1 MNYVMKRILSF
12 MLVCSP
18 LLAGPRDAEW
28 KKVEDYIKKD
38 LPKSAITELLAIDAK
53 ARAEKAWP
61 EAIRASL
68 QRVKLEGNIE
78 EGADVIGSIKTLEK
92 ELAAAPVEMK
102 PLLQTIDALWL
113 WSYYTQNQWRFMHRT
128 QTAQQPG
135 EDIQSW
141 DLQRMLAEIDNRF
154 MKALANRDA
163 LKEQTIDGFSMLLK
177 KGTTPDELRPT
188 MYDFLVHEI
197 LNFYAAEESVDAA
210 AEDTFEFDAASPAI
224 GTAEEFLAWRPQS
237 TDEKSWKLKSI
248 RLYQEIIAHHQ
259 DRLSARIHNDLERL
273 QWAKGAVTGGATD
286 KRMIDRYNELV
297 NATVGN
303 DIQSLVRGKL
313 AELLMT
319 QNRMKDALEV
329 AVAGRDAFPDSIYR
343 SLCNSII
350 SRIEAKQVNVAA
362 ELAWNAAKPVFEV
375 KYRNINKVWFRLYAE
390 TWNPSMEGYYDDKK
404 ISQLLRGKPVKQWSV
419 DLAPTDDYLEKS
431 QKLDA
436 PLDLAHGLYQLVASA
451 EESFPIDKN
460 HLSFSRIWMSELS
473 MISSNRDEKCQ
484 GFVVH
489 ALSGDPLQDVNVV
502 MWGWENG
509 NWSKSATTKTDK
521 DGAYAFDNIRQRQL
535 QVFAEKDGD
544 SMSSS
549 QSWINQRGA
558 DRPNTRIFI
567 FTDRAIYRPGQT
579 IRFKG
584 IAAYYDRSKNDY
596 HTLNDENFTVVFSDA
611 NQKEI
616 SKLELNSNDKGS
628 FQGSFTAPNDRVLG
642 MAYLK
647 CRENQSMIRVEE
659 YKRPKFYAEV
669 GPAQKAPKLSENV
682 IVTGK
687 ALSYTGA
694 AIDGGKVKWSVTRR
708 AIWPE
713 WCRWCWWYVP
723 HNNNA
728 KQIAHG
734 VAVAKTDGTF
744 DVPFIAEPDKDIDPA
759 TEPVFS
765 YEVAVDVTDS
775 TGETRTATR
784 TVKAGYLDVQA
795 SLTCENWQE
804 PTEPV
809 RISIGTK
816 TVDNLP
822 IQSKGTLSVF
832 RVVEPE
838 NVLRAR
844 LSHPHGQVKASK
856 DPSDPNNWELGELV
870 QKNEFAT
877 NEKGQAESVV
887 KLAAGEYRAVLT
899 TSDSSGKK
907 VTALLPIRVVDPQS
921 GDFPVTVNHHFDVKK
936 TSIEPGGELV
946 ALWGTGYEKG
956 RYYYEIEHRGEI
968 LRKGWSDGT
977 KSQELLRFPVKEEH
991 RGGFQLRT
999 IFVREN
1005 RRYLT
1010 NHTIN
1015 VPWSQHQLSL
1025 KFETMRSKLEP
1036 GSKETW
1042 SVIVE
1047 GAKKDKIE
1055 MLGSMYDASLDAFA
1069 AHDWPYSS
1077 SQYFYYDTPRAAFQA
1092 EGGMAMSLPYERNWN
1107 HIVGISALSY
1117 RRLIDSLLP
1126 SLRFGWDSGVG
1137 GLKGPHRGKGKFL
1150 ENSGEP
1156 MAAMAAN
1163 QSDAMDALSASGNG
1177 KREGENL
1184 ANKRVEFKGEEA
1196 AARPDTDV
1204 VAPRKNLQETAF
1216 FEPFLTADEKG
1227 VVKMTFTMPEAL
1239 TKWRFM
1245 GLAHD
1250 AHLRSGYLEGEAV
1263 TSKDLMCQPNPP
1275 RFLREGDE
1283 VEFTA
1288 KISNQSD
1295 QVQQGLARL
1304 SFADAATM
1312 ESRDAAMS
1320 LQTPEQ
1326 QFNIPA
1332 KESKTLS
1339 WRIKV
1344 PDGAGVLTFKAVA
1357 SAGKISDG
1365 EEGMIPV
1372 LSRRQLVTESIT
1384 LPIRN
1389 IGSRDFEMKKLLD
1402 SGASDTLR
1410 HQGVTVQVV
1419 SQPAWYAVMALPYL
1433 METPHECAEQIF
1445 NRYYANL
1452 LARHI
1457 VQSDPKIHRVFELW
1471 RNAPKVLDSPLL
1483 KNQDLKSLMI
1493 EETPWLRDANSETEA
1508 RRNVGV
1514 LFDENRLDSEM
1525 SRAMKRLTAMQMQN
1539 GAWPWFTGGDSSEFI
1554 TLYIVTGTGRL
1565 NHLGVK
1571 VDNDRALQALDWLD
1585 ARIREMYEKINA
1597 KDRDKNHFSSFIA
1610 MYLYGRSFFQEQRPV
1625 AGANK
1630 EAVDYFLKQ
1639 GSKYWAENSSLMT
1652 RCHTALGLQRFGD
1665 KDTAA
1670 AIVAS
1675 LRENARNTD
1684 EMGMHW
1690 RMNENFYWY
1699 EAPVET
1705 QAMIIETFREVA
1717 KDMKAVDDCQVWL
1730 LKQKQTQGWK
1740 TSKSTADAIY
1750 ALLLGGDVKRLASD
1764 AIVKAELGGLE
1775 VKPEHVE
1782 PGTGF
1787 YEKKFSTAEIKPEM
1801 GKIKLIKSDEGVSWG
1816 SLHWQY
1822 LEDVSK
1828 ITPHEG
1834 NPLEVKK
1841 SIFVKRMTK
1850 AGATLEAVKGPL
1862 SPGDEVVTRIE
1873 IRTDRDMEFIHLKSQ
1888 RGSGVEPMNVLSKY
1902 KWQEGLG
1909 YYEMTKDTADHFFI
1923 DYLRRGTYVFET
1935 SARVQ
1940 LRGSYPTGIA
1950 EIQCMYAPEFNSHS
1964 GSVMMEAK

>member
-1 MNYVMKRILSF
+1 MKKLLCLIMS
-12 MLVCSP
+12 CGP
-18 LLAGPRDAEW
+18 LMAGSRDEEW
-28 KKVEDYIKKD
+28 KKVEDFMNKD
-38 LPKSAITELLAIDAK
+38 LPKTAIKELLAIDAK
-53 ARAEKAWP
+53 AREEKAWP
-61 EAIRASL
+61 EAIRATAL
-68 QRVKLEGNIE
+68 RVKLQGTIE
-78 EGADVIGSIKTLEK
+78 EGADVIGPIKGLEK
-92 ELAAAPVEMK
+92 ELAAAPEEMK

-113 WSYYTQNQWRFMHRT
+113 WSYYTQNQWQFMQRT

-135 EDIQSW
+135 EDMQTW
-141 DLQRMLAEIDNRF
+141 DLQRILAEIDSRF

-163 LKEQTIDGFSMLLK
+163 LKAQPVDGFSMLLE
-177 KGTTPDELRPT
+177 KGNTPDELRPT

-210 AEDTFEFDAASPAI
+210 AEDAFEFDAASPAF
-224 GTAEEFLAWRPQS
+224 GMAEEFLAWKPQS
-237 TDEKSWKLKSI
+237 SDEKSWKLKSI
-248 RLYQEIIAHHQ
+248 RLYQEIIAYHQ
-259 DRLSARIHNDLERL
+259 DRLSARVHNELERL
-273 QWAKGAVTGGATD
+273 EWAKGAVTGGDTD
-286 KRMIDRYNELV
+286 KRMIDRYNELI

-303 DIQSLVRGKL
+303 EIQSLARGKL

-319 QNRMKDALEV
+319 QKRMKDAREV

-343 SLCNSII
+343 SLCASVI
-350 SRIEAKQVNVAA
+350 SRIEAKQVNVAT
-362 ELAWNAAKPVFEV
+362 ELVWNAAKPVFEV

-390 TWNPSMEGYYDDKK
+390 TWNPRFEGYYDDKK
-404 ISQLLRGKPVKQWSV
+404 ITQLLRGKPVKQWSV

-431 QKLDA
+431 QNLDA
-436 PLDLAHGLYQLVASA
+436 PLDLPHGFYQLVASA
-451 EESFPIDKN
+451 EENFSIHKN
-460 HLSFSRIWMSELS
+460 HLSFSRIWLS
-473 MISSNRDEKCQ
+473 DLLMISSNRYETSQ
-484 GFVVH
+484 GFVVN
-489 ALSGDPLQDVNVV
+489 ALSGDPLQGVNVA
-502 MWGWENG
+502 MWTTENG
-509 NWSKSATTKTDK
+509 KWSKSATAQTDK
-521 DGAYAFDNIRQRQL
+521 DGAYAFDNKRQRQM

-544 SMSSS
+544 SMSSGHGWS
-549 QSWINQRGA
+549 YHRGE
-558 DRPNTRIFI
+558 DRPNTHLFI

-579 IRFKG
+579 VRFKG
-584 IAAYYDRSKNDY
+584 IAAYYDRNKNDY

-616 SKLELNSNDKGS
+616 SKLELKSNDKGS
-628 FQGSFTAPNDRVLG
+628 FQGSFTTPNDRVLG
-642 MAYLK
+642 MAYLT
-647 CRENQSMIRVEE
+647 CRNNQTMIRVEE

-669 GPAQKAPKLSENV
+669 GPAQKAPKLGENV

-708 AIWPE
+708 AIWPD
-713 WCRWCWWYVP
+713 WSRWCWWYVP
-723 HNNNA
+723 QNNTA

-734 VAVAKTDGTF
+734 VAVTKTDGTF
-744 DVPFIAEPDKDIDPA
+744 DVPFIAEADKDIDPA
-759 TEPVFS
+759 TEPIFS
-765 YEVAVDVTDS
+765 YEVTVEVTDS

-784 TVKAGYLDVQA
+784 AVKAGYLDVQA
-795 SLTCENWQE
+795 SMTCESWQE

-809 RISIGTK
+809 KITIGTK
-816 TVDNLP
+816 TVDDLP
-822 IQSKGTLSVF
+822 IQSKGTVSVF

-838 NVLRAR
+838 HVLRAR
-844 LSHPHGQVKASK
+844 LNQPYGEVKASK

-877 NEKGQAESVV
+877 DEKGQAESVV

-907 VTALLPIRVVDPQS
+907 VTALLPIRIVDPQS
-921 GDFPVTVNHHFDVKK
+921 VDFPVTVAHHFDVKN
-936 TSIEPGGELV
+936 TTIEPGGELI
-946 ALWGTGYEKG
+946 ALWGTGYDKG
-956 RYYYEIEHRGEI
+956 LYYYEIEHRGKI
-968 LRKGWSDGT
+968 LRKGWSDGAKT
-977 KSQELLRFPVKEEH
+977 QEVLRFPVREEH

-999 IFVREN
+999 IFVTEN
-1005 RRYLT
+1005 RSYLT
-1010 NHTIN
+1010 NRTIG
-1015 VPWSQHQLSL
+1015 VPWSKHQLSL

-1036 GSKETW
+1036 GAKESW

-1047 GAKKDKIE
+1047 GTEKDKVE

-1069 AHDWPYSS
+1069 AHDWPHLL
-1077 SQYFYYDTPRAAFQA
+1077 SQYFYYDSPHSAFQA
-1092 EGGMAMSLPYERNWN
+1092 GGGMALSQPYERDWN
-1107 HIVGISALSY
+1107 QIVAGGDLSY
-1117 RRLIDSLLP
+1117 RSMIDSLLP
-1126 SLRFGWDSGVG
+1126 PMRIGWGFGGGGGSRLRRAG
-1137 GLKGPHRGKGKFL
+1137 GNFL
-1150 ENSGEP
+1150 EKSAAP
-1156 MAAMAAN
+1156 MAALADMSVSEGA
-1163 QSDAMDALSASGNG
+1163 AMDAFSDGVPAKRKSESVVYNG
-1177 KREGENL
+1177 I
-1184 ANKRVEFKGEEA
+1184 AAQDKGE
-1196 AARPDTDV
+1196 AARPDTGA

-1227 VVKMTFTMPEAL
+1227 VVKITFTMPEAL

-1245 GLAHD
+1245 GIAHD
-1250 AHLRSGYLEGEAV
+1250 AQLRSGFLEGEAV
-1263 TSKDLMCQPNPP
+1263 TAKDLMCQPNPP

-1295 QVQQGLARL
+1295 QAQQGQARL

-1312 ESRDAAMS
+1312 ESRDAALA
-1320 LQTPEQ
+1320 LQTTEQ
-1326 QFNIPA
+1326 AFDIPA

-1344 PDGAGVLTFKAVA
+1344 PDGAGFLTFKAVA

-1389 IGSRDFEMKKLLD
+1389 IGSRGFEMKKLLG
-1402 SGASDTLR
+1402 SGASDSLR

-1433 METPHECAEQIF
+1433 MEFPHECAEQTF
-1445 NRYYANL
+1445 NRYYANQ

-1457 VQSDPKIHRVFELW
+1457 VQSDPKIRRVFELW
-1471 RNAPKVLDSPLL
+1471 RNAPKVLESPLL

-1493 EETPWLRDANSETEA
+1493 EETPWLRDGNSETEA

-1514 LFDENRLDSEM
+1514 LFDDNRLDSEM
-1525 SRAMKRLTAMQMQN
+1525 ARAMKRLTDMQLQN
-1539 GAWPWFTGGDSSEFI
+1539 GAWPWFTGGEGSEFI
-1554 TLYIVTGTGRL
+1554 TLYIITGMGRL

-1585 ARIREMYEKINA
+1585 GRIREMYDDIKA

-1610 MYLYGRSFFQEQRPV
+1610 MYLYGRSFYQEQRPI

-1639 GSKYWAENSSLMT
+1639 GAKYWTENSSLMT

-1665 KDTAA
+1665 KETPA

-1740 TSKSTADAIY
+1740 TSKSTADAVY

-1764 AIVKAELGGLE
+1764 ALVKTELGGVE
-1775 VKPEHVE
+1775 VKPENVE

-1787 YEKKFSTAEIKPEM
+1787 YEKKFAAAEVKPEM
-1801 GKIKLIKSDEGVSWG
+1801 GKVKLTKTDEGVSWG

-1873 IRTDRDMEFIHLKSQ
+1873 IRTDRDMEYIHLKSQ
-1888 RGSGVEPMNVLSKY
+1888 RGSGVEPVNVLSQY
-1902 KWQEGLG
+1902 KWQDGLG

-1923 DYLRRGTYVFET
+1923 EHLRRGTYVFET

-1950 EIQCMYAPEFNSHS
+1950 ELQCMYAPEFNSHS
-1964 GSVMMEAK
+1964 GSVMMEVK